1 MARFSRIS
9 AMVWGRVNVCIP
21 FLYHTIWGMSRG
33 GFLVLL
39 YNFQHFLL
47 KFRARL
53 IYDTYDTYDIA
64 DRYVTSEI
72 FNQFFIFSSL
82 FSTITVL
89 IFWSPS
95 LSISKPNILLTML
108 AILLWLISRLPLISL
123 LISLWT
129 IARETLAGRLSTITW
144 KICSSRDRKSTPLKS
159 IH

>member
-72 FNQFFIFSSL
+72 FNQFFYFFFLVFNDNGTDIL
-82 FSTITVL
+82 EVTY
-89 IFWSPS
+89 
-95 LSISKPNILLTML
+95 LSAMSYV
-108 AILLWLISRLPLISL
+108 S
-123 LISLWT
+123 
-129 IARETLAGRLSTITW
+129 
-144 KICSSRDRKSTPLKS
+144 
-159 IH
+159 